1 MSKKIQLSIAE
12 PCHENWENMNPV
24 EKGKFCGSCQKQVVD
39 FSNMSDG
46 QIAEFFKKPSTGSV
60 CGRFLSDQL
69 DREIEIP
76 RKRIPFVKQFFQ
88 IALPAFLI
96 SVKASAQT
104 QKPIKSKPSSGDT
117 SRQIATIPPMMG
129 MIAYNYIKPVEPKKD
144 TIVGEIDIQKVIR
157 GKVVNESGQ
166 AVPYASIETG
176 TAGKGIMADSN
187 GVFKMNTDLLRTDK
201 KIFVTSV
208 GFESKEVV
216 ITKQYLNGEELYI
229 QLVTKLMQPVA
240 VTCYGTIKGK
250 VIVVGAVSTVKSQK
264 VTTVDII
271 KPIANTILNDLQV
284 FPNPV
289 LSGSSMNISVKKLE
303 EGYYNFQLINLSG
316 QTMKQN
322 SIWIDEEA
330 SVLDFNIPSV
340 GAGNYFVVLTN
351 KKTSKKYTEKIIIQ

>member
-60 CGRFLSDQL
+60 CGRFMSDQL

-96 SVKASAQT
+96 SAKASAQT
-104 QKPIKSKPSSGDT
+104 QKPSKAKP
-117 SRQIATIPPMMG
+117 ATIDTLRVPLEPFRTLG
-129 MIAYNYIKPVEPKKD
+129 MVAMNKCIKPVEPVKEIIK
-144 TIVGEIDIQKVIR
+144 GEIAINTIIR
-157 GKVVNESGQ
+157 GKVTDEAGQ
-166 AVPYASIETG
+166 PVPYASIETG
-176 TAGKGIMADSN
+176 TPGKGIMADSN
-187 GVFKMNTDLLRTDK
+187 GVFEMNADLLRTDK

-216 ITKQYLNGEELYI
+216 VTKQYLNAEQLYI
-229 QLVTKLMQPVA
+229 QLTAKSMQPVA
-240 VTCYGTIKGK
+240 VTCYNSIRMGKYTMGGISTITQVKK
-250 VIVVGAVSTVKSQK
+250 VPDVIKPAVSTPNS
-264 VTTVDII
+264 
-271 KPIANTILNDLQV
+271 LQV

-289 LSGSSMNISVKKLE
+289 PSGSSINIAVKKLE

-330 SVLDFNIPSV
+330 SVLDLNIPSV
-340 GAGNYFVVLTN
+340 AVGNYFVVLVN
-351 KKTSKKYTEKIIIQ
+351 KKTSKKYTEKIIVQ